1 MCQDSHALMFF
12 QLGLAQLA
20 GCGHGGGGSLL
31 QNSTLAF
38 SLAVVQYNL
47 YLTL

>member
-20 GCGHGGGGSLL
+20 GCGYGGGLCYKI
-31 QNSTLAF
+31 QR
-38 SLAVVQYNL
+38 
-47 YLTL
+47 